1 MAIVDH
7 SGAEQEL
14 LKRLRKGDVS
24 AFDTLCLT
32 LEVRLFSYVR
42 HMLKDHC
49 EAEDVT
55 QEALL
60 RLYVAAR
67 EGKVRSGPRAYAFST
82 AHNLVVD
89 LLRRS
94 RRSASP
100 EGEVQD
106 LSGPRNEASQ
116 STEQGML
123 RGEIEKALATLSE
136 TQRSAVML
144 REFGQLNYGEIAQ
157 ALGASLDQ
165 VKVWIYRAR
174 KHLAQVLDRYGQFIG
189 DQSRGA

>member
-7 SGAEQEL
+7 SAAEQEL

-32 LEVRLFSYVR
+32 LEARLFSYVR
-42 HMLKDHC
+42 HMLKDRC
-49 EAEDVT
+49 EAEDIT

-67 EGKVRSGPRAYAFST
+67 EGRVKAGPRAYAFST

-89 LLRRS
+89 FLRRS
-94 RRSASP
+94 CRSARP

-106 LSGPRNEASQ
+106 VSGPRNEASQ

-123 RGEIEKALATLSE
+123 REEIEKALATLPD
-136 TQRSAVML
+136 TQRSALML

-174 KHLAQVLDRYGQFIG
+174 KSLAQVLDRHGQFIG

>member
-7 SGAEQEL
+7 SAAEQEL

-32 LEVRLFSYVR
+32 LEARLFSYVR
-42 HMLKDHC
+42 HMLKDRC
-49 EAEDVT
+49 EAEDIT

-67 EGKVRSGPRAYAFST
+67 EGRVKAGPRAYAFST

-89 LLRRS
+89 FLRRS
-94 RRSASP
+94 CRSARP

-106 LSGPRNEASQ
+106 VSGPRNEASQ

-123 RGEIEKALATLSE
+123 REEIEKALATLPE

-174 KHLAQVLDRYGQFIG
+174 KGLAQVLDRYGQFIG

>member
-1 MAIVDH
+1 
-7 SGAEQEL
+7 
-14 LKRLRKGDVS
+14 VS

-32 LEVRLFSYVR
+32 LEARLFSYVR
-42 HMLKDHC
+42 HMLKDRC
-49 EAEDVT
+49 EAEDIT

-67 EGKVRSGPRAYAFST
+67 QGKVKSGPRAYAFST

-94 RRSASP
+94 CRSARP

-106 LSGPRNEASQ
+106 VSGPRNEASQ

-123 RGEIEKALATLSE
+123 REEIEKALATLPE

-174 KHLAQVLDRYGQFIG
+174 KGLAQVLDRHGQFIG

>member
-7 SGAEQEL
+7 SAAEQEL

-32 LEVRLFSYVR
+32 LEARLFSYVR

-94 RRSASP
+94 RRSARP

-106 LSGPRNEASQ
+106 VSGPRNEASQ

-123 RGEIEKALATLSE
+123 REEIEKALATLPE
-136 TQRSAVML
+136 TQRSALML

-174 KHLAQVLDRYGQFIG
+174 KGLAQVLDRYGQFIG

>member
-1 MAIVDH
+1 M
-7 SGAEQEL
+7 
-14 LKRLRKGDVS
+14 LKQLRKGDVS
-24 AFDTLCLT
+24 AFDTLCLSMET
-32 LEVRLFSYVR
+32 QLFSYVR
-42 HMLKDHC
+42 HMLRNHC

-94 RRSASP
+94 RRSARP

-123 RGEIEKALATLSE
+123 RDEIEKALATLPE
-136 TQRSAVML
+136 TQRSALML

-157 ALGASLDQ
+157 TLGASLDQ
-165 VKVWIYRAR
+165 IKVWIYRAR
-174 KHLAQVLDRYGQFIG
+174 KSLAQVLDRYGQFIG

>member
-7 SGAEQEL
+7 SAAEQEL

-32 LEVRLFSYVR
+32 LEARLFSYVR
-42 HMLKDHC
+42 HMLKDRC
-49 EAEDVT
+49 EAEDIT

-67 EGKVRSGPRAYAFST
+67 EGRVKAGPRAYAFST

-89 LLRRS
+89 FLRRS
-94 RRSASP
+94 CRSARP

-106 LSGPRNEASQ
+106 VSGPRNEASQ

-123 RGEIEKALATLSE
+123 REEIEKALATLPE

-174 KHLAQVLDRYGQFIG
+174 KSLAQVLDRHGQFIG

>member
-100 EGEVQD
+100 EGEFQD

-123 RGEIEKALATLSE
+123 RGEIEKALATLPE

>member
-7 SGAEQEL
+7 SAAEQEL

-32 LEVRLFSYVR
+32 LEARLFSYVR
-42 HMLKDHC
+42 HMLKDRC
-49 EAEDVT
+49 EAEDIT

-67 EGKVRSGPRAYAFST
+67 EGRVKAGPRAYAFST

-89 LLRRS
+89 FLRRS
-94 RRSASP
+94 CRSARP

-106 LSGPRNEASQ
+106 VSGPRNEASQ

-123 RGEIEKALATLSE
+123 REEIEKALATLPE
-136 TQRSAVML
+136 TQRSALML

-174 KHLAQVLDRYGQFIG
+174 KGLAQVLDRYGQFIG

>member
-7 SGAEQEL
+7 SAAEQEL

-32 LEVRLFSYVR
+32 FEARLFSYVR

-49 EAEDVT
+49 EAEDIT

-89 LLRRS
+89 FLRRS
-94 RRSASP
+94 RRSARP

-123 RGEIEKALATLSE
+123 REEIEKALATLPE
-136 TQRSAVML
+136 TQRSALML

-157 ALGASLDQ
+157 TLGASLDQ

-174 KHLAQVLDRYGQFIG
+174 KSLAQVLDRYGQFIG

>member
-1 MAIVDH
+1 MDQSA
-7 SGAEQEL
+7 AEQGL
-14 LKRLRKGDVS
+14 LKRLRKGDLS
-24 AFDTLCLT
+24 AFDTFCLSIET
-32 LEVRLFSYVR
+32 QLFSYVR
-42 HMLKDHC
+42 HMLKNRC

-89 LLRRS
+89 FQRRS
-94 RRSASP
+94 RRNSDPGGQVQSA
-100 EGEVQD
+100 
-106 LSGPRNEASQ
+106 SGPRNEASQ

-123 RGEIEKALATLSE
+123 REEIEKALATLPE

-174 KHLAQVLDRYGQFIG
+174 KHLAQVLDQDGQFIG
-189 DQSRGA
+189 EQARGA